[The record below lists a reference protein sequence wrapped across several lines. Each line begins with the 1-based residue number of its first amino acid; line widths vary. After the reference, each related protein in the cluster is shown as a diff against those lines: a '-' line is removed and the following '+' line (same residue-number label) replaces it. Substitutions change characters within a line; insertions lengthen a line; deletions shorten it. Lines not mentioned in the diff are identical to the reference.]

1 MEAHRVLL
9 ACMKLRIATK
19 LLLGLLPKI
28 LPKKIPE
35 GMQLQINADDSG
47 VALQCGNG
55 SITTKEAEV
64 FEEGKVCLQAR
75 LFTKIVSSYDG
86 TPSLEL
92 ETSDM
97 ALRINSFKAPILSWT
112 PPTKLA
118 RKKGF
123 SKGANLV
130 CQVDTKALLGYFRS
144 VIALHYNESVTL
156 VFKPGWLEMVSTA
169 ANTTL
174 PTNGNFSITAML
186 SHTRIRRLC
195 LLKEPKQ
202 AVLTLQLNIEAKVLS
217 LDHWDSP
224 VKFISVPS
232 KEITSDTCAHA
243 VQLSE
248 ATNIPVQTEA
258 APFSK
263 FVDLPFITQVF
274 MDCAKFIKERFAL
287 KGEDLIKLEM
297 SLDDLDN
304 IHRRAPRYL
313 TRFGLEIEHEPG
325 GHFFLTLQFMT
336 FEVSRERL
344 EICYGEAM
352 PGDHSTN
359 VYIAFPDGTEVRDL
373 DVVCALDDLKSLS
386 GHGSK
391 PIILAEGTMKFA
403 DDF

>member
-1 MEAHRVLL
+1 
-9 ACMKLRIATK
+9 
-19 LLLGLLPKI
+19 
-28 LPKKIPE
+28 
-35 GMQLQINADDSG
+35 MQLQINADDSG
-47 VALQCGNG
+47 VTLQCGHD
-55 SITTKEAEV
+55 SITTKDAEV

-97 ALRINSFKAPILSWT
+97 DLRINSFKAPILSWT

-144 VIALHYNESVTL
+144 VIALHYYESVTL

-232 KEITSDTCAHA
+232 KKISSATCAHD
-243 VQLSE
+243 VQHSE
-248 ATNIPVQTEA
+248 TISMVSNIPVQTEA

-263 FVDLPFITQVF
+263 VEDLPFIIQVF
-274 MDCAKFIKERFAL
+274 MDSAKFIKERFAL

-297 SLDDLDN
+297 SLDDLNN

-313 TRFGLEIEHEPG
+313 TRFGLEIEHKPG

-373 DVVCALDDLKSLS
+373 DILCALDDLKSLS
-386 GHGSK
+386 GNGSK
-391 PIILAEGTMKFA
+391 PIILAEGTMNFA
-403 DDF
+403 DNF

>member
-1 MEAHRVLL
+1 
-9 ACMKLRIATK
+9 MKLRIATN

-47 VALQCGNG
+47 VTLQCGHG
-55 SITTKEAEV
+55 SITTKEAQV

-75 LFTKIVSSYDG
+75 LFTKIVTSYDG

-97 ALRINSFKAPILSWT
+97 DLRINSFKAPILSWT

-144 VIALHYNESVTL
+144 VIALHYYESVTL
-156 VFKPGWLEMVSTA
+156 VFKPGWLEMGSTA

-174 PTNGNFSITAML
+174 RTNGNFNITAML

-232 KEITSDTCAHA
+232 EQITSATCARN
-243 VQLSE
+243 VQPIETTPKAS
-248 ATNIPVQTEA
+248 NIPVQTEA

-263 FVDLPFITQVF
+263 VEDLPFIIQVF
-274 MDCAKFIKERFAL
+274 MDSAKFIKERFAL

-304 IHRRAPRYL
+304 IHQRAPRYS
-313 TRFGLEIEHEPG
+313 TRFGLKIEHEPG

-373 DVVCALDDLKSLS
+373 DVVRALDDLKSLS

-403 DDF
+403 DNF